1 MEKIIFYS
9 FFNIFNI
16 KTGIIFFYLKQIEM
30 SVLLLFLHIWHWNF
44 YLNRY
49 FSI

>member
-1 MEKIIFYS
+1 MIYLHITRLNGKNFFLQ

-30 SVLLLFLHIWHWNF
+30 SVLLLFLHIWH
-44 YLNRY
+44 
-49 FSI
+49 